1 MNPHHALQVEP
12 LDSTRFAPF
21 GEVIETAQARQVF
34 SINTGTAQRFHDLA
48 RIDTGQR
55 GGRTVLSIF
64 RAQPRQFP
72 FPVEIIER
80 HPLGS
85 QAFFPLSGEPYLVIV
100 SESPAHRPKV
110 FAASADQGVNFHPGT
125 WHHALVALNR
135 ECDFLVIDR
144 DGGDE
149 NCDEER
155 LSETCVVLSPDVP
168 ARSGSPR

>member
-1 MNPHHALQVEP
+1 MTPHPALQVEP
-12 LDSTRFAPF
+12 LDAARFAPF
-21 GEVIETAQARQVF
+21 GEVIETAQARQVL

-48 RIDTGQR
+48 RIDTAQR
-55 GGRTVLSIF
+55 GGRTVLSLF
-64 RAQPRQFP
+64 RAQPRTFP

-110 FAASADQGVNFHPGT
+110 FAASPQQGVNFHPGT

-149 NCDEER
+149 NCDEAR

-168 ARSGSPR
+168 ARSESPR